1 MIKQLHRYIIKH
13 IFYATLITASVV
25 SVVLF
30 ILTFLGEA
38 KNIGEGNYHL
48 GQALFYVIMRLPGL
62 IYQFEPIFILLGSIV
77 GLSLLVAYR
86 EMMSM
91 RVSGFSTR
99 QIIYSVL
106 SAALVLIMVI
116 SVLGEWAAPPLSAI
130 AELHK
135 ENSRNAG
142 KTLRTEQGV
151 WFHVQNNFIR
161 IEHVMN
167 HEFLTGITRYQF
179 DKSHHLAVVYAADYL
194 VLQNQTWTMHNVT
207 ATHFFDDHV
216 DTQSFQQLPW
226 GIKWNVSFLNRDIK
240 DLSELSL
247 FKLATVMHYLEKN
260 GLQSK
265 DYQYEFWQRVFQP
278 LVSLMMVL
286 IAIPLMLNA
295 LPVAAMGVRILIGMA
310 SGMLFFIFNAF
321 LGQICVVYQVHALL
335 AASLPLLLLTITI
348 MGGILWRSI
357 HIKKS

>member
-167 HEFLTGITRYQF
+167 HEF
-179 DKSHHLAVVYAADYL
+179 S
-194 VLQNQTWTMHNVT
+194 
-207 ATHFFDDHV
+207 
-216 DTQSFQQLPW
+216 S
-226 GIKWNVSFLNRDIK
+226 S
-240 DLSELSL
+240 SSL
-247 FKLATVMHYLEKN
+247 C
-260 GLQSK
+260 G
-265 DYQYEFWQRVFQP
+265 
-278 LVSLMMVL
+278 
-286 IAIPLMLNA
+286 
-295 LPVAAMGVRILIGMA
+295 
-310 SGMLFFIFNAF
+310 
-321 LGQICVVYQVHALL
+321 
-335 AASLPLLLLTITI
+335 
-348 MGGILWRSI
+348 
-357 HIKKS
+357 